1 MYNNFKQKTICSQQH
16 LTCRYIKALCIFAMS
31 LHTIMMIVYMYMCTI
46 NPTPTINSS
55 IKKTH
60 ICSSHSEIS
69 YQKEW
74 NILNTK
80 QCIQKQWFK
89 F

>member
-55 IKKTH
+55 IKKKPH
-60 ICSSHSEIS
+60 MFIP
-69 YQKEW
+69 QW
-74 NILNTK
+74 NQLSKRMKYIEHKTVYTK
-80 QCIQKQWFK
+80 TMI
-89 F
+89 